1 MYSKISTNLNVFK
14 LDIPKTIVP
23 APTDIDYEIGF
34 IRRYF
39 CQKSND
45 ANSYLFEIDENEF
58 RRLSES
64 PFWVVTDVKWRI
76 TGPIERTYKDDGSLS
91 DIGVMESN
99 KAAISFGAS
108 TIKNIGL
115 YLPNLLQFYK

>member
-23 APTDIDYEIGF
+23 EPAETDYEIGF

-58 RRLSES
+58 RKLSES
-64 PFWVVTDVKWRI
+64 PFWVVTDIKWRI
-76 TGPIERTYKDDGSLS
+76 SGPIERIYKDNGSLA
-91 DIGVMESN
+91 DIGVIASN
-99 KAAISFGAS
+99 KAAIAFGAF

>member
-1 MYSKISTNLNVFK
+1 MYSKISSNLNVFK
-14 LDIPKTIVP
+14 LNIPKTIVP
-23 APTDIDYEIGF
+23 APTDIDYELGY

-45 ANSYLFEIDENEF
+45 IDSYLFEINESEF

-64 PFWVVTDVKWRI
+64 PFWKVVDIKWRI
-76 TGPIERTYKDDGSLS
+76 AGPIDRTYKDDGSVS
-91 DIGVMESN
+91 DLGVISSN
-99 KAAISFGAS
+99 KSAIAFGAS